1 MEHLL
6 DIYRSMFTIRK
17 FEEIAS
23 RQIVDERIRGLL
35 HSSEGQEAVAAGVCL
50 ALDQNDYLTS
60 THRGHGHAIGK
71 GVDINLM
78 MAEIFGKVGGANK
91 GKGGSMHIADST
103 VGMLGANG
111 IVGSSIPLACGAA
124 LKAKIMGTNQV
135 AVSFFGDGATN
146 QGVLHESMNLA
157 SIWKLPVIF
166 VCENNLYAQST
177 PSDYSVS
184 IENIADRAKGYSMP
198 GEVVDGMDPLA
209 VFDCAKNAVSRAR
222 DGGGPTF
229 IEAKT
234 YRYRGHFLGD
244 NPLRYRSDS
253 EEFDWKKI
261 DPIPKF
267 RVFLLEEGGATKDE
281 LDDME
286 LAINENIVRAVEFA
300 KKSPFPS
307 HEELEKDV
315 YDNYPKDQL
324 NRAVSSME

>member
-78 MAEIFGKVGGANK
+78 MAEIFGRVGGANK
-91 GKGGSMHIADST
+91 GKGGSMHIADSK

-135 AVSFFGDGATN
+135 AVYFFGDGATN
-146 QGVLHESMNLA
+146 KGVLHESMNLA

-184 IENIADRAKGYSMP
+184 IENIADRAK
-198 GEVVDGMDPLA
+198 
-209 VFDCAKNAVSRAR
+209 
-222 DGGGPTF
+222 
-229 IEAKT
+229 
-234 YRYRGHFLGD
+234 
-244 NPLRYRSDS
+244 
-253 EEFDWKKI
+253 
-261 DPIPKF
+261 
-267 RVFLLEEGGATKDE
+267 
-281 LDDME
+281 
-286 LAINENIVRAVEFA
+286 
-300 KKSPFPS
+300 
-307 HEELEKDV
+307 
-315 YDNYPKDQL
+315 
-324 NRAVSSME
+324 

>member
-1 MEHLL
+1 MVEE
-6 DIYRSMFTIRK
+6 TI
-17 FEEIAS
+17 S
-23 RQIVDERIRGLL
+23 DLY
-35 HSSEGQEAVAAGVCL
+35 SEQEMRCPVHFSIGQEAVAVGVCQALGKKDSVLSGHRAHAHYL
-50 ALDQNDYLTS
+50 AKGGDLKRMVCELY
-60 THRGHGHAIGK
+60 GK
-71 GVDINLM
+71 AAGC
-78 MAEIFGKVGGANK
+78 AG

-198 GEVVDGMDPLA
+198 GEIVDGMDPLA

-222 DGGGPTF
+222 DGDGPTV

-234 YRYRGHFLGD
+234 YRYRGHYLGD

-261 DPIPKF
+261 DPIPRF